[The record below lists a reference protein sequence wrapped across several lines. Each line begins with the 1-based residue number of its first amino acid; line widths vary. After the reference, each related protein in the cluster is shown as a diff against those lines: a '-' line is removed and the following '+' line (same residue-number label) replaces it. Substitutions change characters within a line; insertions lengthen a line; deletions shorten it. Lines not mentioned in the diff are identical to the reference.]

1 MAYPN
6 PSIGDIVATTI
17 ENRSKKAADNI
28 TRNIALLMQLGKQGN
43 IKTVDGGTNIWQE
56 LQYAQNQT
64 AMFYSGYE
72 VLNVSPSQTLTA
84 ATYPLRQAAGA
95 VSISG
100 LEELQNAGEE
110 RTINLVAE
118 RVENCEN
125 TMKALIEQS
134 MYGSGTNPKEINGLQ
149 QQIAITPTNSVGGID
164 GNTWPFWRN
173 IAYGS
178 VTNGGAATTSANI
191 TRYFDTIWL
200 QLIRGT
206 DKPTMLISDN
216 TNYRLYMESLQ
227 PLQRITDTDMAKAG
241 FDNLMY
247 QSAPMILGGGFQGYS
262 DDVVPVGGP
271 PAGYTWFINAKY
283 FKYRP
288 HVARNFVALN
298 PDRYSINQDAT
309 VKLVGWAGNLCCSN
323 RRLQAVFYPA

>member
-1 MAYPN
+1 MATPN

-28 TRNIALLMQLGKQGN
+28 TRNIALLMVLSKRGN
-43 IKTVDGGTNIWQE
+43 IQSFDGGTNIWQE
-56 LQYAQNQT
+56 LEYAQNQT

-72 VLNVSPSQTLTA
+72 VLNVSPSQILTSA
-84 ATYPLRQAAGA
+84 QYAIRQAAAA

-100 LEELQNAGEE
+100 LEELQNSGEE
-110 RTINLVAE
+110 RMINLVAK
-118 RVENCEN
+118 RVENAEN
-125 TMKALIEQS
+125 TLKALIEQS

-149 QQIAITPTNSVGGID
+149 QQIAVTPTNSVGGID

-173 IAYGS
+173 ISYGAI
-178 VTNGGAATTSANI
+178 TNGGAATTSANI
-191 TRYFDTIWL
+191 TRYYDTIWL

-206 DKPTMLISDN
+206 DKPSMLVSDN

-227 PLQRITDTDMAKAG
+227 PIQRITNSEMAQAG
-241 FDNLMY
+241 FDNIMY
-247 QSAPMILGGGFQGYS
+247 QSVPVVLGGGFQGYS

-271 PAGYTWFINAKY
+271 PTGYTWFINAKY

-288 HVARNFVALN
+288 HQDRNFVPLN

-309 VKLVGWAGNLCCSN
+309 VKLMGWAGNLCCSN
-323 RRLQAVFYPA
+323 RRLQAVFYPS